1 VSTNTVSDNLLY
13 AVDEK
18 PPLWLAFILG
28 LQHILVIYGEVVI
41 FPLVVGRL
49 ANAPPQHVQFACFA
63 AAISASICTVLQ
75 TLRIRNYG
83 SGFVIF
89 MGSST
94 AYLACSVEAVKL
106 GGFSLLAAISIL
118 VAPLEALF
126 SFFIRFLRHIVTPA
140 VGGVVLLLIVVSL
153 LPLSVKEW
161 VGHAGE
167 PYYASLQNLF
177 TGLFT
182 LMVVLGLA
190 LFGNK
195 QLRIWCPIIGM
206 ALGFVFAWFMGLTH
220 FESLTKAPWLGLPAG
235 EWPGLD
241 FSFRYEHLPVIA
253 AMAVVTIING
263 VQAVGNSMAAQQVS
277 TRNFKKVDY
286 DRIQG
291 CLYVDSFGNVIS
303 GLLGSVP
310 NETYLENISLLNV
323 TGVAS
328 RLVGI
333 CGAILMAAL
342 AFSPKISGLLIEMP
356 QPVFGGFMMGL
367 AAMMFPS
374 GLNLINSSLL
384 NHQSG
389 LLVGVSLCIGMVAES
404 GAFFPNTMPAALTI
418 FTNNAIAAG
427 GLTAILLSA
436 IFSIAHKP
444 RLSFTIDAV
453 AEKLDE
459 LAEFLENSAGRLKLT
474 HNAMHR
480 LQLACEEV
488 FMHVAEGLGRDGQ
501 QEQMTFKMLRKE
513 SDLFVEIICSRKV
526 ADVDHVTPE
535 PAFREIPEETLGL
548 VILRQITS
556 DLKHIHISG
565 TTYISFRIPNSL

>member
-1 VSTNTVSDNLLY
+1 MSANTGTENLLY

-28 LQHILVIYGEVVI
+28 LQHILVIYGEIVI

-49 ANAPPQHVQFACFA
+49 ANAPQHHVQFACFA
-63 AAISASICTVLQ
+63 AAISAAVCTVLQ

-118 VAPLEALF
+118 VAPIEALF

-140 VGGVVLLLIVVSL
+140 VGGVVLLLIVVSI

-161 VGHAGE
+161 VGQAGE
-167 PYYASLQNLF
+167 PHYSSLQNLL

-182 LMVVLGLA
+182 LVVVLGLA
-190 LFGNK
+190 LFGKK

-206 ALGFVFAWFMGLTH
+206 VLGFVFAWTLGLTH
-220 FESLTKAPWLGLPAG
+220 FESMRDAPWVGLPSG
-235 EWPGLD
+235 TWPGLD
-241 FSFRYEHLPVIA
+241 WNFRYEHLPVIG

-263 VQAVGNSMAAQQVS
+263 VQAVGNSMAAQEVS

-291 CLYVDSFGNVIS
+291 CLYVDSLGNVIS

-333 CGAILMAAL
+333 CGAIIMAAL
-342 AFSPKISGLLIEMP
+342 ALSPKISSLLLEMP

-367 AAMMFPS
+367 AAMMFPA
-374 GLNLINSSLL
+374 GLNLINTGQL
-384 NHQSG
+384 NHQNG
-389 LLVGVSLCIGMVAES
+389 LLIGVSLCIGMVAES
-404 GAFFPNTMPAALTI
+404 GAFFPRTMPTALTI
-418 FTNNAIAAG
+418 FTNSAVAAG
-427 GLTAILLSA
+427 GLTAIVLSTL
-436 IFSIAHKP
+436 FSVIHKP
-444 RLSFTIDAV
+444 KLSFTIDAV
-453 AEKLDE
+453 VQKLDE
-459 LAEFLENSAGRLKLT
+459 LVEFLENSSERLKLSPGV
-474 HNAMHR
+474 MHR
-480 LQLACEEV
+480 LELACEEV
-488 FMHVAEGLGRDGQ
+488 FMHVSEAVSGDGE
-501 QEQMTFKMLRKE
+501 QEQITFKMLKGE
-513 SDLFVEIICSRKV
+513 SDLFVEIICSKKV
-526 ADVDHVTPE
+526 ADVDRVKTE
-535 PAFREIPEETLGL
+535 QAYQEIPEESLGL

-556 DLKHIHISG
+556 DLKHLHISG
-565 TTYISFRIPNSL
+565 MTYISFTIHNGM